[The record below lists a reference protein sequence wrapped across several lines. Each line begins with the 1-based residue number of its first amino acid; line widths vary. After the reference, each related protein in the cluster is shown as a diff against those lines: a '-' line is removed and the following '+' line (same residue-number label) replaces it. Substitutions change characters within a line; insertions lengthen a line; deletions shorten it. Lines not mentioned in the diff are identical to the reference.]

1 MQIVSEYI
9 ALLQDDVDPKNA
21 TEERHCCW
29 QIEEVSGFVTP
40 EKRSPA
46 IIAGGAVQLIIVCL
60 QRCQPV
66 FSPCTIA
73 SLIDDS
79 VLTRHGEFSACG
91 RSIFIY
97 RAAGI
102 FARGSCKGNTSGV
115 FLIGTAHASV
125 KRGYLFSEPGGNS
138 TASIVGFGP
147 VKRDAE
153 KCTTGTTRHAWIQIA
168 HNSPVQLKIVKRTA
182 VHRM

>member
-1 MQIVSEYI
+1 M
-9 ALLQDDVDPKNA
+9 
-21 TEERHCCW
+21 
-29 QIEEVSGFVTP
+29 EEVSGFVVP

-46 IIAGGAVQLIIVCL
+46 ITTGGAMQLIIV
-60 QRCQPV
+60 
-66 FSPCTIA
+66 
-73 SLIDDS
+73 
-79 VLTRHGEFSACG
+79 FSACG

-102 FARGSCKGNTSGV
+102 FARCSCKGNTSGI
-115 FLIGTAHASV
+115 FLISTAHASV
-125 KRGYLFSEPGGNS
+125 KRGYLFSEPGGNG

-168 HNSPVQLKIVKRTA
+168 HNSPVQL
-182 VHRM
+182 

>member
-1 MQIVSEYI
+1 MRTVSDHI
-9 ALLQDDVDPKNA
+9 ALLQDDVDPENA
-21 TEERHCCW
+21 TEEEALLLENGRSFRFCCPW
-29 QIEEVSGFVTP
+29 KTKPRYYSWRGN
-40 EKRSPA
+40 A
-46 IIAGGAVQLIIVCL
+46 INYCIFITVLARI
-60 QRCQPV
+60 
-66 FSPCTIA
+66 SSCTIA
-73 SLIDDS
+73 SLIDFT

-102 FARGSCKGNTSGV
+102 FARCSCKGNTSGI
-115 FLIGTAHASV
+115 FLISTAHASV

-168 HNSPVQLKIVKRTA
+168 HNSPVQL
-182 VHRM
+182 

>member
-1 MQIVSEYI
+1 MYVYNGVSPYL
-9 ALLQDDVDPKNA
+9 ALARLQA
-21 TEERHCCW
+21 SLT
-29 QIEEVSGFVTP
+29 TP
-40 EKRSPA
+40 
-46 IIAGGAVQLIIVCL
+46 
-60 QRCQPV
+60 
-66 FSPCTIA
+66 FSPDMA
-73 SLIDDS
+73 NSLHVDDRFLYI
-79 VLTRHGEFSACG
+79 VQQAFLPGVPA
-91 RSIFIY
+91 
-97 RAAGI
+97 RAI
-102 FARGSCKGNTSGV
+102 HRGV

>member
-1 MQIVSEYI
+1 
-9 ALLQDDVDPKNA
+9 
-21 TEERHCCW
+21 
-29 QIEEVSGFVTP
+29 
-40 EKRSPA
+40 
-46 IIAGGAVQLIIVCL
+46 
-60 QRCQPV
+60 
-66 FSPCTIA
+66 
-73 SLIDDS
+73 